1 MDMTWQDVERAGA
14 KAMITTKPLAWLLNF
29 MQFDLNDYT
38 ALECLTLSLELQAF
52 QLRGWVASQ
61 GHKTASRRVWKGR
74 DHRPVKGTP
83 LSAARPPALPSEE
96 EIRTDQDLARKYV
109 RAFVKKNLVTIPVG
123 RTQLWISRN
132 TEEGWSAASPV
143 LHSSNEDFLWNLGH
157 LLGGE
162 GLRVNVCRDQ
172 GCQRYFVGRL
182 NKEYCSTRCQNRVK
196 TRRHRDRQKR
206 KKAPSRRR
214 RRKGRR

>member
-38 ALECLTLSLELQAF
+38 ELEWQTLSLELQAF
-52 QLRGWVASQ
+52 LLRGNVASQ
-61 GHKTASRRVWKGR
+61 RHRTSSRRAWKGR

-83 LSAARPPALPSEE
+83 LSAAWPPALPSKG
-96 EIRTDQDLARKYV
+96 EIRIDQDLARKYV
-109 RAFVKKNLVTIPVG
+109 RAFVGKNHVTIPVG
-123 RTQLWISRN
+123 PSQLWVGRN
-132 TEEGWSAASPV
+132 TEEGWSDASPQ
-143 LHSSNEDFLWNLGH
+143 LHSSNEEFLWNLGH

-196 TRRHRDRQKR
+196 TRRHRDRQREKR
-206 KKAPSRRR
+206 QPRRR
-214 RRKGRR
+214 RRKGRK